1 MTTKKYSLRKVK
13 VGVASVLVGLGVA
26 TTGAVV
32 AHAEGAATPA
42 ATTPAE
48 GPAAAAAPEE
58 ETPVEK
64 LQPNTPALTSEEI
77 DALNNSLDEA
87 KRDLKKEEAEAKKQ
101 LLADYD
107 KSLEDLVKD
116 VENFKPTTPEEEKAQ
131 KESIAKLR
139 AAAAESKAEIE
150 ELFKAGLTAEEAE
163 KALKEAGK
171 PVTNVFTEDTLPAD
185 VLTKIQD
192 AEDAAKEEEAL
203 LPTSVKKQELLD
215 ELEKQIDR
223 DKKQVEGILEEAQE
237 KATTVNLLTKELEEA
252 TAQLKAVEALK
263 DVEPEAAAKINSL
276 KTKVAELEAKLES
289 ATNAYNAHSEKAKAV
304 LESLKNEINE
314 LTDEYNY
321 ALGEYHLAKVAEL
334 TDQIA
339 TLEENIKNATDKDLK
354 AILEKDLADLKAD
367 LAKATKEMEDVL
379 NVIDPLVLP
388 EKQNPGLGSV
398 TPGDVFG
405 QKPEVKEEAK
415 AEEVK
420 TGLPNTGMNSTST
433 AALGLSLIA
442 LVGLAVR
449 RKLNN

>member
-32 AHAEGAATPA
+32 AHAEGPATPA

-263 DVEPEAAAKINSL
+263 DVEPGAAAKINSL

-398 TPGDVFG
+398 TPRDVFG

-415 AEEVK
+415 TETK
-420 TGLPNTGMNSTST
+420 KGSLPNTGMNSTST

>member
-321 ALGEYHLAKVAEL
+321 ALGEYHLAKFDEL
-334 TDQIA
+334 REQIA
-339 TLEENIKNATDKDLK
+339 T
-354 AILEKDLADLKAD
+354 
-367 LAKATKEMEDVL
+367 
-379 NVIDPLVLP
+379 
-388 EKQNPGLGSV
+388 
-398 TPGDVFG
+398 
-405 QKPEVKEEAK
+405 
-415 AEEVK
+415 
-420 TGLPNTGMNSTST
+420 
-433 AALGLSLIA
+433 
-442 LVGLAVR
+442 
-449 RKLNN
+449 

>member
-150 ELFKAGLTAEEAE
+150 ELFKAGSTVEEAE

-192 AEDAAKEEEAL
+192 AEDAAKEEAL

-420 TGLPNTGMNSTST
+420 AGLPNTGMNSTST

>member
-192 AEDAAKEEEAL
+192 AEDAAKEEAL

-420 TGLPNTGMNSTST
+420 AGLPNTGMNSTST